1 MSLQRRDVLQNVY
14 ASFVLRKNIWFNVA
28 AACLNEA

>member
-14 ASFVLRKNIWFNVA
+14 ASFVLRKTFGSMLQQLA
-28 AACLNEA
+28 